1 MATLTSSLKLQDRFT
16 RVMRAAYA
24 STTKVIDAMERANA
38 TADKADLGRAYSE
51 ARRAID
57 AAEKELD
64 QFEQGMKET
73 DQQAGKTSRGISGW
87 QKAIIV
93 ANQGLQ
99 LAQRLW
105 SGLTSKMDTSD
116 AIMSV
121 NARLGLINDGLRTQR
136 ELQDGVRQA
145 ANASRGEYNATA
157 SLVSKVSQAEL
168 FATNDGAIKFA
179 ELLNKTMVIS
189 GATASEQQS
198 AIIQLSQALASGVL
212 QGDELRSLRENA
224 PMLMKYLADGLGV
237 SQGEL
242 KALGAEG
249 ELTAAKIAEAIMI
262 MSDQIDADFTQ
273 MPMTFGQATTLIG
286 NKIGTLWERLQQ
298 PGQAVDR
305 IISKVMELVAWLNTD
320 HGTAFLDS
328 IASGVT
334 AIVGG
339 LMWLLQGAADVYSF
353 ISTNWS
359 VIAPIIAGIAA
370 AVVAW
375 TIAQNAHT
383 VALWAAATGQKALN
397 AAMNANPFIL
407 IVSAIIAVITIL
419 ITLWKTNADFR
430 AGVIRIWNGVLGFF
444 DQVPIFFTRI
454 GFGIANAFDDAKVK
468 VLTIVDTMVNGV
480 ISAINWL
487 IEQLNKIP
495 GVSIGAISEVGFA
508 AAAQAEA
515 EANRKRRDAELQGMV
530 DKANEKA
537 AAREAK
543 LQEDIAS
550 WAADAESK
558 SVTDSGIYDSGDY
571 STSTGTGASG
581 SSSGGSGSSAAEKQ
595 IDLMEQQLKYLRDI
609 AEQEVLSGFEALAAM
624 ETGLAISRSDAELL
638 RQTAGQSNVFYLNYQ
653 GGGMQANA
661 NITQGESLD
670 DIRRTLESEAQE
682 EIDTGLSGLYELLP
696 VP

>member
-73 DQQAGKTSRGISGW
+73 DQQAEKTSRGISGW

-136 ELQDGVRQA
+136 ELQDAVRQA

-198 AIIQLSQALASGVL
+198 AIMQLSQALASGVL

-339 LMWLLQGAADVYSF
+339 LMWLLQGAADVYNFVSA
-353 ISTNWS
+353 NWAT
-359 VIAPIIAGIAA
+359 IEPIITGIVA
-370 AVVAW
+370 AVVVW
-375 TIAQNAHT
+375 T
-383 VALWAAATGQKALN
+383 VVQKALN
-397 AAMNANPFIL
+397 IAMMANPFVL
-407 IVSAIIAVITIL
+407 IAMAIIAAIAVL
-419 ITLWKTNADFR
+419 ISLLMRLWKTNAEFR
-430 AGVIRIWNGVLGFF
+430 EAVIRIWNGVLGFF

>member
-1 MATLTSSLKLQDRFT
+1 MATITSSLKLQDRFT

-73 DQQAGKTSRGISGW
+73 DQQAEKTSRGISGW

-136 ELQDGVRQA
+136 ELQDAVRQA

-198 AIIQLSQALASGVL
+198 AIMQLSQALASGVL

-242 KALGAEG
+242 KTLGAEG
-249 ELTAAKIAEAIMI
+249 ELTAAKIADAIMS

-339 LMWLLQGAADVYSF
+339 LMWLLQGAADVYNFVSA
-353 ISTNWS
+353 NWAT
-359 VIAPIIAGIAA
+359 IEPIITGIVA
-370 AVVAW
+370 AVVVW
-375 TIAQNAHT
+375 T
-383 VALWAAATGQKALN
+383 VVQKALN
-397 AAMNANPFIL
+397 IAMMANPFVL
-407 IVSAIIAVITIL
+407 IAMAIIAAIAVL
-419 ITLWKTNADFR
+419 ISLLMRLWKTNAEFR
-430 AGVIRIWNGVLGFF
+430 EAVIRIWNGVLGFF
-444 DQVPIFFTRI
+444 DQVPIFFTRV

-495 GVSIGAISEVGFA
+495 GVSIGATSEVGFA
-508 AAAQAEA
+508 TAAQAEA
-515 EANRKRRDAELQGMV
+515 EANRQRRDAELQGMV

-581 SSSGGSGSSAAEKQ
+581 GSSGGSGSSAAEKQ

-661 NITQGESLD
+661 NITQGESLE

>member
-1 MATLTSSLKLQDRFT
+1 MATITSSLKLQDRFT

-73 DQQAGKTSRGISGW
+73 DQQAEKTSRGISGW

-136 ELQDGVRQA
+136 ELQDAVRQA

-198 AIIQLSQALASGVL
+198 AIMQLSQALASGVL

-242 KALGAEG
+242 KTLGAEG
-249 ELTAAKIAEAIMI
+249 ELTAAKIADAIMS

-339 LMWLLQGAADVYSF
+339 LMWLLQGAADVYNFVSA
-353 ISTNWS
+353 NWAT
-359 VIAPIIAGIAA
+359 IEPIITGIVA
-370 AVVAW
+370 AVVVW
-375 TIAQNAHT
+375 T
-383 VALWAAATGQKALN
+383 VVQKALN
-397 AAMNANPFIL
+397 IAMMANPFVL
-407 IVSAIIAVITIL
+407 IAMAIIAAIAVL
-419 ITLWKTNADFR
+419 ISLLMRLWKTNAEFR
-430 AGVIRIWNGVLGFF
+430 EAVIRIWNGVLGFF
-444 DQVPIFFTRI
+444 DQVPIFFTRV

-495 GVSIGAISEVGFA
+495 GVSIGATSEVGFA

-515 EANRKRRDAELQGMV
+515 EANRQRRDAELQGMV

-581 SSSGGSGSSAAEKQ
+581 GSSGGSGSSAAEKQ

-661 NITQGESLD
+661 NITQGESLE

>member
-1 MATLTSSLKLQDRFT
+1 MATITSSLKLQDRFT

-73 DQQAGKTSRGISGW
+73 DQQAEKTSRGISGW

-136 ELQDGVRQA
+136 ELQDAVRQA

-198 AIIQLSQALASGVL
+198 AIMQLSQALASGVL

-249 ELTAAKIAEAIMI
+249 ELTAAKIAEAIMS

-339 LMWLLQGAADVYSF
+339 LMWLLQGAADVYNFVSA
-353 ISTNWS
+353 NWAT
-359 VIAPIIAGIAA
+359 IEPIITGIVA
-370 AVVAW
+370 AVVVW
-375 TIAQNAHT
+375 T
-383 VALWAAATGQKALN
+383 VVQKALN
-397 AAMNANPFIL
+397 IAMMANPFVL
-407 IVSAIIAVITIL
+407 IAMAIIAAIAVL
-419 ITLWKTNADFR
+419 ISLLMRLWKTNAEFR
-430 AGVIRIWNGVLGFF
+430 EAVIRIWNGVLGFF

>member
-1 MATLTSSLKLQDRFT
+1 MATITSSLKLQDRFT

-73 DQQAGKTSRGISGW
+73 DQQAEKTSRGISGW

-136 ELQDGVRQA
+136 ELQDAVRQA

-198 AIIQLSQALASGVL
+198 AIMQLSQALASGVL

-242 KALGAEG
+242 KTLGAEG
-249 ELTAAKIAEAIMI
+249 ELTAAKIADAIMS

-339 LMWLLQGAADVYSF
+339 LMWLLQGAADVYNFVSA
-353 ISTNWS
+353 NWAT
-359 VIAPIIAGIAA
+359 IEPIITGIVA
-370 AVVAW
+370 AVVVW
-375 TIAQNAHT
+375 T
-383 VALWAAATGQKALN
+383 VVQKALN
-397 AAMNANPFIL
+397 IAMMANPFVL
-407 IVSAIIAVITIL
+407 IAMAIIAAIAVL
-419 ITLWKTNADFR
+419 ISLLMRLWKTNAEFR
-430 AGVIRIWNGVLGFF
+430 EAVIRIWNGVLGFF

-454 GFGIANAFDDAKVK
+454 GFGIANAFDDAKVN

>member
-1 MATLTSSLKLQDRFT
+1 MATITSSLKLQDRFT

-73 DQQAGKTSRGISGW
+73 DQQAEKTSRGISGW

-136 ELQDGVRQA
+136 ELQDAVRQA

-198 AIIQLSQALASGVL
+198 AIMQLSQALASGVL

-242 KALGAEG
+242 KTLGAEG
-249 ELTAAKIAEAIMI
+249 ELTAAKIADAIMS

-339 LMWLLQGAADVYSF
+339 LMWLLQGAADVYNFVSA
-353 ISTNWS
+353 NWAT
-359 VIAPIIAGIAA
+359 IEPIITGIVA
-370 AVVAW
+370 AVVVW
-375 TIAQNAHT
+375 T
-383 VALWAAATGQKALN
+383 VVQKALN
-397 AAMNANPFIL
+397 IAMMANPFVL
-407 IVSAIIAVITIL
+407 IAMAIIAAIAVL
-419 ITLWKTNADFR
+419 ISLLMRLWKTNAEFR
-430 AGVIRIWNGVLGFF
+430 EAVIRIWNGVLGFF
-444 DQVPIFFTRI
+444 DQVPIFFTRV

-515 EANRKRRDAELQGMV
+515 EANRQRRDAELQGMV

-581 SSSGGSGSSAAEKQ
+581 GSSGGSGSSAAEKQ

>member
-1 MATLTSSLKLQDRFT
+1 
-16 RVMRAAYA
+16 
-24 STTKVIDAMERANA
+24 
-38 TADKADLGRAYSE
+38 
-51 ARRAID
+51 
-57 AAEKELD
+57 
-64 QFEQGMKET
+64 
-73 DQQAGKTSRGISGW
+73 
-87 QKAIIV
+87 
-93 ANQGLQ
+93 
-99 LAQRLW
+99 
-105 SGLTSKMDTSD
+105 
-116 AIMSV
+116 
-121 NARLGLINDGLRTQR
+121 
-136 ELQDGVRQA
+136 
-145 ANASRGEYNATA
+145 
-157 SLVSKVSQAEL
+157 
-168 FATNDGAIKFA
+168 
-179 ELLNKTMVIS
+179 
-189 GATASEQQS
+189 
-198 AIIQLSQALASGVL
+198 
-212 QGDELRSLRENA
+212 
-224 PMLMKYLADGLGV
+224 
-237 SQGEL
+237 
-242 KALGAEG
+242 
-249 ELTAAKIAEAIMI
+249 
-262 MSDQIDADFTQ
+262 
-273 MPMTFGQATTLIG
+273 
-286 NKIGTLWERLQQ
+286 
-298 PGQAVDR
+298 
-305 IISKVMELVAWLNTD
+305 
-320 HGTAFLDS
+320 
-328 IASGVT
+328 
-334 AIVGG
+334 
-339 LMWLLQGAADVYSF
+339 
-353 ISTNWS
+353 
-359 VIAPIIAGIAA
+359 
-370 AVVAW
+370 
-375 TIAQNAHT
+375 
-383 VALWAAATGQKALN
+383 
-397 AAMNANPFIL
+397 MNANPFIL

-419 ITLWKTNADFR
+419 ITLWQTNAEFR

-444 DQVPIFFTRI
+444 DQVPIFFTRV

-515 EANRKRRDAELQGMV
+515 EANRQRRDAELQGMV

-571 STSTGTGASG
+571 STNDGSGAGGG
-581 SSSGGSGSSAAEKQ
+581 SNGGSGSSAAEKQ

-661 NITQGESLD
+661 NITQGESLE

>member
-1 MATLTSSLKLQDRFT
+1 MATITSSLKLQDRFT

-73 DQQAGKTSRGISGW
+73 DQQAEKTSRGISGW

-136 ELQDGVRQA
+136 ELQDAVRQA

-198 AIIQLSQALASGVL
+198 AIMQLSQALASGVL

-242 KALGAEG
+242 KTLGAEG
-249 ELTAAKIAEAIMI
+249 ELTAAKIADAIMS

-339 LMWLLQGAADVYSF
+339 LMWLLQGAADVYNFVSA
-353 ISTNWS
+353 NWAT
-359 VIAPIIAGIAA
+359 IEPIITGIVA
-370 AVVAW
+370 AVVVW
-375 TIAQNAHT
+375 T
-383 VALWAAATGQKALN
+383 VVEKALN
-397 AAMNANPFIL
+397 IAMMANPFVL
-407 IVSAIIAVITIL
+407 IAMAIIAAIAVL
-419 ITLWKTNADFR
+419 ISLLMRLWKTNAEFR
-430 AGVIRIWNGVLGFF
+430 EAVIRIWNGVLGFF
-444 DQVPIFFTRI
+444 DQVPIFFTRV

-515 EANRKRRDAELQGMV
+515 EANRQRRDAELQGMV

-581 SSSGGSGSSAAEKQ
+581 GSSGGSGSSAAEKQ

>member
-1 MATLTSSLKLQDRFT
+1 
-16 RVMRAAYA
+16 
-24 STTKVIDAMERANA
+24 MERANA

-73 DQQAGKTSRGISGW
+73 DQQAEKTSRGISGW

-136 ELQDGVRQA
+136 ELQDAVRQA

-198 AIIQLSQALASGVL
+198 AIMQLSQALASGVL

-242 KALGAEG
+242 KTLGAEG
-249 ELTAAKIAEAIMI
+249 ELTAAKIADAIMS

-339 LMWLLQGAADVYSF
+339 LMWLLQGAADVYNFVSA
-353 ISTNWS
+353 NWAT
-359 VIAPIIAGIAA
+359 IEPIITGIVA
-370 AVVAW
+370 AVVVW
-375 TIAQNAHT
+375 T
-383 VALWAAATGQKALN
+383 VVQKALN
-397 AAMNANPFIL
+397 IAMMANPFVL
-407 IVSAIIAVITIL
+407 IAMAIIAAIAVL
-419 ITLWKTNADFR
+419 ISLLMRLWKTNAEFR
-430 AGVIRIWNGVLGFF
+430 EAVIRIWNGVLGFF
-444 DQVPIFFTRI
+444 DQVPIFFTRV

-515 EANRKRRDAELQGMV
+515 EANRQRRDAELQGMV

-581 SSSGGSGSSAAEKQ
+581 GSSGGSGSSAAEKQ

-661 NITQGESLD
+661 NITQGESLE

>member
-1 MATLTSSLKLQDRFT
+1 MATITSSLKLQDRFT

-73 DQQAGKTSRGISGW
+73 DQQAEKTSRGISGW

-136 ELQDGVRQA
+136 ELQDAVRQA

-198 AIIQLSQALASGVL
+198 AIMQLSQALASGVL

-249 ELTAAKIAEAIMI
+249 ELTAAKIAEAIMS

-339 LMWLLQGAADVYSF
+339 LMWLLQGAADVYNFVSA
-353 ISTNWS
+353 NWAT
-359 VIAPIIAGIAA
+359 IEPIITGIVA
-370 AVVAW
+370 AVVVW
-375 TIAQNAHT
+375 T
-383 VALWAAATGQKALN
+383 VVQKALN
-397 AAMNANPFIL
+397 IAMMANPFVL
-407 IVSAIIAVITIL
+407 IAMAIIAAIAVL
-419 ITLWKTNADFR
+419 ISLLMRLWKTNAEFR
-430 AGVIRIWNGVLGFF
+430 EAVIRIWNGVLGFF
-444 DQVPIFFTRI
+444 DQVPIFFTRV

-515 EANRKRRDAELQGMV
+515 EANRQRRDAELQGMV

>member
-1 MATLTSSLKLQDRFT
+1 MATITSSLKLQDRFT

-136 ELQDGVRQA
+136 ELQDAVRQA

-179 ELLNKTMVIS
+179 ELLNKTMVTS

-198 AIIQLSQALASGVL
+198 AIMQLSQALASGVL

-249 ELTAAKIAEAIMI
+249 ELTAAKIAEAIMS

-273 MPMTFGQATTLIG
+273 MTMTFGQATTLIG

-339 LMWLLQGAADVYSF
+339 LMWLLQGAADVYNFVSA
-353 ISTNWS
+353 NWAT
-359 VIAPIIAGIAA
+359 IEPLITGIVA
-370 AVVAW
+370 AVVVW
-375 TIAQNAHT
+375 T
-383 VALWAAATGQKALN
+383 VVQKALN
-397 AAMNANPFIL
+397 IAMMANPFVL
-407 IVSAIIAVITIL
+407 IAMAIIAAIAVL
-419 ITLWKTNADFR
+419 ISLLMRLWKTNAEFR
-430 AGVIRIWNGVLGFF
+430 EAVIRIWNGVLGFF
-444 DQVPIFFTRI
+444 DQVPIFFTRV

-515 EANRKRRDAELQGMV
+515 EANRQRRDAELQGMV

-609 AEQEVLSGFEALAAM
+609 AEQEVLGGFEALAAM

-638 RQTAGQSNVFYLNYQ
+638 RQTAGQSSVFYLNYQ

>member
-1 MATLTSSLKLQDRFT
+1 MATITSSLKLQDRFT

-73 DQQAGKTSRGISGW
+73 DQQAEKTSRGISGW

-136 ELQDGVRQA
+136 ELQDAVRQA

-198 AIIQLSQALASGVL
+198 AIMQLSQALASGVL

-242 KALGAEG
+242 KTLGAEG
-249 ELTAAKIAEAIMI
+249 ELTAAKIADAIMS

-397 AAMNANPFIL
+397 AAM
-407 IVSAIIAVITIL
+407 IL

>member
-1 MATLTSSLKLQDRFT
+1 MATITSSLKLQDRFT

-73 DQQAGKTSRGISGW
+73 DQQAEKTSRGISGW

-136 ELQDGVRQA
+136 ELQDAVRQA

-198 AIIQLSQALASGVL
+198 AIMQLSQALASGVL

-249 ELTAAKIAEAIMI
+249 ELTAAKIAEAIMS

-370 AVVAW
+370 A
-375 TIAQNAHT
+375 
-383 VALWAAATGQKALN
+383 LWAAATGQKALN

-480 ISAINWL
+480 ICAINWL

-661 NITQGESLD
+661 NITQGESLE

>member
-1 MATLTSSLKLQDRFT
+1 MATITSSLKLQDRFT

-73 DQQAGKTSRGISGW
+73 DQQAEKTSRGISGW

-136 ELQDGVRQA
+136 ELQDAVRQA

-198 AIIQLSQALASGVL
+198 AIMQLSQALASGVL

-249 ELTAAKIAEAIMI
+249 ELTAAKIAEAIMS

-339 LMWLLQGAADVYSF
+339 LMWLLQGAADVYNFVSA
-353 ISTNWS
+353 NWAT
-359 VIAPIIAGIAA
+359 IEPIITGIVA
-370 AVVAW
+370 AVVVW
-375 TIAQNAHT
+375 T
-383 VALWAAATGQKALN
+383 VVQKALN
-397 AAMNANPFIL
+397 IAMMANPFVL
-407 IVSAIIAVITIL
+407 IAMAIIAAIAVL
-419 ITLWKTNADFR
+419 ISLLMRLWKTNAEFR
-430 AGVIRIWNGVLGFF
+430 EAVIRIWNGVLGFF
-444 DQVPIFFTRI
+444 DQVPIFFTRV

-515 EANRKRRDAELQGMV
+515 EANRQRRDAELQGMV

-661 NITQGESLD
+661 NITQGESLE